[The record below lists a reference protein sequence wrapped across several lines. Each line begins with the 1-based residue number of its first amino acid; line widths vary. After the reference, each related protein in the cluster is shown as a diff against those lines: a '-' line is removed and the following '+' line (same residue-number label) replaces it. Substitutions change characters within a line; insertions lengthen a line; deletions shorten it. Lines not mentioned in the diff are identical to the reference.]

1 MTVHVIATGGTISS
15 HLGPD
20 GWIGLDGATLVA
32 ELDPPAG
39 GVVVHDVTAG
49 PSSHLSVADMVTIV
63 GRIRDSLDLGATG
76 VVVTHGTDTIELTA
90 FVAQLLLG
98 TTDRRAPVVF
108 TGSMRVHS
116 HPQPDGPRNLADAI
130 TVAAHPDAVGRDVLV
145 CLDGQLHGADRVIKI
160 DATSLDA
167 FTSSPFAPLG
177 SVADLTV
184 AFADTER
191 RGRPPATSMH
201 PDVPLITCYPGI
213 AADQVTAALDGRR
226 GAVIEGFGDLNVPSQ
241 LWGPIHLAARAGT
254 LVVLASRPFTHTVT
268 SDGLEQLGAIG
279 AGGLTAQRARLAAMA
294 ALGTCA
300 TRDDAVAFVHSYR
313 LHHDAH
319 DRSSTA

>member
-20 GWIGLDGATLVA
+20 GWTNITGRALVD
-32 ELDPPAG
+32 ELGPLPVP
-39 GVVVHDVTAG
+39 VVVHDIAAG

-63 GRIRDSLDLGATG
+63 GRIRDSLDLDATG
-76 VVVTHGTDTIELTA
+76 VVVVHGTDTIELTA

-98 TTDRRAPVVF
+98 TSPMRAPVVF

-116 HPQPDGPRNLADAI
+116 HPLPDGPRNLVDAI
-130 TVAAHPDAVGRDVLV
+130 TLAADPAAVGRDVLV
-145 CLDGQLHGADRVIKI
+145 CLDGHVHLADRVIKV

-167 FTSSPFAPLG
+167 FSSAPFAPVAT
-177 SVADLTV
+177 VADGV
-184 AFADTER
+184 VSFSSDER
-191 RGRPPATSMH
+191 RQRVPASSMH
-201 PDVPLITCYPGI
+201 PDVALVTCYPGI
-213 AADQVTAALDGRR
+213 DPHTVASAIDGRA
-226 GAVIEGFGDLNVPSQ
+226 GAVVEGFGDLNVPAQ

-254 LVVLASRPFTHTVT
+254 LVVLGSRPFTHTAT
-268 SDGLEQLGAIG
+268 GEGLQALGAIG
-279 AGGLTAQRARLAAMA
+279 AGGLTAQRARLAVMA
-294 ALGTCA
+294 ALGSCP

-313 LHHDAH
+313 LEHHVH

>member
-20 GWIGLDGATLVA
+20 GWVGLDGAALVA
-32 ELDPPAG
+32 ELAPLPVA
-39 GVVVHDVTAG
+39 VEVHDVAAG

-98 TTDRRAPVVF
+98 TSATRAPVVF

-145 CLDGQLHGADRVIKI
+145 CLDGHLHGADRVIKV

-167 FTSSPFAPLG
+167 FTSSPFEPLG
-177 SVADLTV
+177 SVRDGAVT
-184 AFADTER
+184 FASTGRAER
-191 RGRPPATSMH
+191 VPATSMH
-201 PDVPLITCYPGI
+201 ADVPLITCYPGI
-213 AADQVTAALDGRR
+213 DATQVAAALDGRR
-226 GAVIEGFGDLNVPSQ
+226 GAVIEAFGDLNVPSQ
-241 LWGPIHLAARAGT
+241 LWAPIHLAARAGT
-254 LVVLASRPFTHTVT
+254 LVVLASRPFTHTFDN
-268 SDGLEQLGAIG
+268 DGLQQLGAVG
-279 AGGLTAQRARLAAMA
+279 AGGLTAQRARLATMA

-300 TRDDAVAFVHSYR
+300 TRDDAVAFLHSHR
-313 LHHDAH
+313 LHHDAQ
-319 DRSSTA
+319 DRSST